1 MTPELCGC
9 SEALLPAVIAGEAA
23 GPRQTRGCPR
33 TLSPVTSL
41 LTSSPLGP
49 GVGGGEKNPAVP
61 SPTSRAPRIRPR
73 GPASHREYRLLKRT
87 RHFIWRCY
95 PAFPHQRIPGMTP
108 GRSRSRWRERP
119 GFLSSDLS
127 NHPSHSGPV
136 ALSKLCLL

>member
-1 MTPELCGC
+1 MAVLKLFFQRLLQERPRVPGRRGAAPGHSAPLHPC
-9 SEALLPAVIAGEAA
+9 SLPL
-23 GPRQTRGCPR
+23 RWD
-33 TLSPVTSL
+33 
-41 LTSSPLGP
+41 LG
-49 GVGGGEKNPAVP
+49 GWGGGEKNPAVP

-73 GPASHREYRLLKRT
+73 GPASHREYKLLKRT